1 MFEVRKLRLIKEK
14 KAISTLVLV
23 LLILCA
29 ATVGSLVSY
38 WWVMGNFYLEPE
50 NTVALTITNAT
61 FPVDHADYFT
71 FTIIN
76 PSNSISSTNITTIYL
91 TAGES
96 NVTHN
101 VTTTYPDTLPIKM
114 DRATSKTIKCF
125 ENWGELAGQN
135 ITIHVLPLE
144 GSGATR
150 TVETKFVKMD
160 LEVFFDANASCTQ
173 FSASVT
179 NEVGSAINLTMTKV
193 LINEFSLKGENL
205 SKTLP
210 QNLTNNDVPVSF
222 VCEYNWENLVDKIV
236 RVETAEGYYAETTSN
251 VNASVLLSI
260 DDVKFSETNS
270 TEFSVTVSNSNV
282 SKNAVNINKIALT
295 YGNGSIQD
303 INGSLTTPTFNSTY
317 RLGVNKTVTFNHC
330 IWNWTTHRDENVTIT
345 VHTKQNFT
353 AVSRTVISPQSI
365 VFKISPIFSLNNTSY
380 FLVNVTNTP
389 VSLKNIT
396 VTQIKVNNT
405 IAGITSQPVPI
416 GEWRQFTCSLNWA
429 DLRGEKVYVYVNAS
443 NVIVSQILA
452 LPHVQFDVKGHGKT
466 SDKTKF
472 NVTIT
477 SSINSFNATFDK
489 IIVILGN
496 KTVFQCEN
504 LGFLIQPSNNVTLTF
519 PWNWSSID
527 LTQVTISVYT
537 TENLVF
543 NGTITVT

>member
-1 MFEVRKLRLIKEK
+1 VFEVGKLRLIKEK
-14 KAISTLVLV
+14 KAISTFVLV

-71 FTIIN
+71 FTILN
-76 PSNSISSTNITTIYL
+76 PSNSISSTNITAIYL
-91 TAGES
+91 TAGGS
-96 NVTHN
+96 NVTYN

-114 DRATSKTIKCF
+114 DKATSKTIKCF
-125 ENWGELAGQN
+125 KNWGELAGQN

-144 GSGATR
+144 GSGATK
-150 TVETKFVKMD
+150 TVETKYVKMD

-173 FSASVT
+173 FSTAVV
-179 NEVGSAINLTMTKV
+179 NEVGSAINLTLTKV
-193 LINEFSLKGENL
+193 LINEFSLTGENL

-210 QNLTNNDVPVSF
+210 QNVTNNDVPVSF
-222 VCEYNWENLVDKIV
+222 VCKYNWENLVDKIV

-251 VNASVLLSI
+251 VNASALLSI

-295 YGNGSIQD
+295 YGNDTKQY

-317 RLGVNKTVTFNHC
+317 RLEANTTVTFNHC
-330 IWNWTTHRDENVTIT
+330 IWNWTNHRDENVTIT
-345 VHTKQNFT
+345 VYTEQNFT
-353 AVSRTVISPQSI
+353 AVSRKVISPQSI
-365 VFKISPIFSLNNTSY
+365 VFKISPILSLNSTTY

-389 VSLKNIT
+389 VSLNNII
-396 VTQIKVNNT
+396 VTQIKINNT
-405 IAGITSQPVPI
+405 QASITSQTVLI
-416 GEWRQFTCSLNWA
+416 GEWRQFTCFLNWA
-429 DLRGEKVYVYVNAS
+429 DLRGEEVYVYVNAS
-443 NVIVSQILA
+443 NVIVSQILT
-452 LPHVQFDVKGHGKT
+452 LPHVQFDIVGHGNA

-472 NVTIT
+472 NVTIV
-477 SSINSFNATFDK
+477 SSSNSFNATLDK

-504 LGFLIQPSNNVTLTF
+504 LDFLIQPDGNITLTF

>member
-1 MFEVRKLRLIKEK
+1 VFEVGKLRLIKEK
-14 KAISTLVLV
+14 KAISTFVLV

-61 FPVDHADYFT
+61 FPVYHADYFT
-71 FTIIN
+71 FTILN
-76 PSNSISSTNITTIYL
+76 PSNSISSTNITAIYL
-91 TAGES
+91 TAGGS
-96 NVTHN
+96 NVTYN

-114 DRATSKTIKCF
+114 DKATSKTIKCF
-125 ENWGELAGQN
+125 KNWGELAGQN

-144 GSGATR
+144 GSGATK
-150 TVETKFVKMD
+150 TVETKYVKMD

-173 FSASVT
+173 FSTAVV
-179 NEVGSAINLTMTKV
+179 NEVGSAINLTLTKV
-193 LINEFSLKGENL
+193 LINEFSLTGENL

-210 QNLTNNDVPVSF
+210 QNVTNNDVPVSF
-222 VCEYNWENLVDKIV
+222 VCKYNWENLVDKIV

-251 VNASVLLSI
+251 VNASALLSI

-295 YGNGSIQD
+295 YGNDTKQY

-317 RLGVNKTVTFNHC
+317 RLEVNTTVTFNHC
-330 IWNWTTHRDENVTIT
+330 IWNWTNHRDENVTIT
-345 VHTKQNFT
+345 VYTEQNFT
-353 AVSRTVISPQSI
+353 AVSRKVISPQSI
-365 VFKISPIFSLNNTSY
+365 VFKISPIFSLNSTTY

-389 VSLKNIT
+389 VSLNNII
-396 VTQIKVNNT
+396 VTQIKINNT
-405 IAGITSQPVPI
+405 QASITSQTVLI
-416 GEWRQFTCSLNWA
+416 GEWRQFTCFLNWA
-429 DLRGEKVYVYVNAS
+429 DLRGEEVFVYVNAS
-443 NVIVSQILA
+443 NVIVSQILT
-452 LPHVQFDVKGHGKT
+452 LPHVQFDIVGHGNA

-472 NVTIT
+472 NVTIV
-477 SSINSFNATFDK
+477 SSSNSFNATLDK

-504 LGFLIQPSNNVTLTF
+504 LDFLIQPDGNITLSF